1 MFAKRQA
8 WLFYAHLLTVIVYV
22 QIEDE
27 RSDGHAVE
35 KVQLYVA
42 REKRSCN
49 SVAQSVTCIV
59 LSAI

>member
-1 MFAKRQA
+1 MNKAMFAKRQA

-35 KVQLYVA
+35 KFNCMLQ
-42 REKRSCN
+42 ERS
-49 SVAQSVTCIV
+49 ALAIV
-59 LSAI
+59 WHRVSPA